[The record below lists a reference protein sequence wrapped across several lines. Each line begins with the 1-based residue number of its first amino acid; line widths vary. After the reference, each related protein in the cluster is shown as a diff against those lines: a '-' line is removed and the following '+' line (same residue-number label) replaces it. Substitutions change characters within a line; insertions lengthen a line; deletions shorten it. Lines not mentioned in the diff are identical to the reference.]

1 MLFAALPILSSS
13 SCPLPRFPDMAG
25 VISSVWFTIFL
36 NSRELLLDKKVA
48 ASYTFRKSYIPFLP
62 LSLVLVSEATPGPKL

>member
-1 MLFAALPILSSS
+1 MAGGSSS
-13 SCPLPRFPDMAG
+13 VL
-25 VISSVWFTIFL
+25 FTIFL

-62 LSLVLVSEATPGPKL
+62 LSLVLVSEATPGPDL